1 MKKNL
6 LIYTIIALIT
16 ASSAIGAGMEE
27 GAKTFISPF
36 IKAQFVLIP
45 AGTFTRDDMNRLPVT
60 LSKPFYMQTT
70 EVTQEQWVKIMGNN
84 PSLFR
89 ECGNSCPVEN
99 VSWVDVQEF
108 IRRLNQQEQT
118 NKYRLPTEAEWEYAC
133 RAGSA
138 TKYSAGDSDELLG
151 DYAWYEK
158 NSGRRTH
165 PVAQKKPNA
174 WGLYDTHGNVWEWCQ
189 DWQDDYPARAVT
201 DPKGPLSGQHKVMRG
216 GAWLDSA
223 PLLQCA
229 FRGQDYHVIRS
240 NDIGFRLVRNF

>member
-1 MKKNL
+1 M
-6 LIYTIIALIT
+6 LIYTIITLIT

-27 GAKTFISPF
+27 GEKTFISPA

-84 PSLFR
+84 PSLFK
-89 ECGNSCPVEN
+89 ECGSSCPVEN

-133 RAGSA
+133 RAGST
-138 TKYSAGDSDELLG
+138 TKYSAGDELLG

-165 PVAQKKPNA
+165 PVAQKKPNP
-174 WGLYDTHGNVWEWCQ
+174 W
-189 DWQDDYPARAVT
+189 VT
-201 DPKGPLSGQHKVMRG
+201 CPR
-216 GAWLDSA
+216 
-223 PLLQCA
+223 
-229 FRGQDYHVIRS
+229 
-240 NDIGFRLVRNF
+240 RLVHFLS